1 MSVSVPQPFR
11 TSVTVAQPFRAKI
24 EGVPNAFTVG
34 VTEIPIVPVSVS
46 VEKIPVLHLSVDN
59 IPPLHVSV
67 DNIPPL
73 HVSVDNIPP
82 LHVSVDALPPIKVQL
97 DPVEIRLTEIPS
109 TRVHIP
115 ADFAVSLSLMGMD
128 FGVVRLC
135 GEAQV
140 ITEPYKPNPCEIC
153 SRTLAVDPVIVV
165 RPNDPVKV
173 DPVIV
178 VRPNDPVKVDPNR
191 PK

>member
-11 TSVTVAQPFRAKI
+11 TSVTVAQPFRTKI
-24 EGVPNAFTVG
+24 EGVPNAFTIG

-46 VEKIPVLHLSVDN
+46 VETIPVLHLSVDN
-59 IPPLHVSV
+59 IPPVHVSV
-67 DNIPPL
+67 D
-73 HVSVDNIPP
+73 SIPP

-115 ADFAVSLSLMGMD
+115 ADFAVSLSMMGMD

-153 SRTLAVDPVIVV
+153 SRPPTVEPGGGVRPNEPGIVT
-165 RPNDPVKV
+165 RPNDPVIAGT
-173 DPVIV
+173 P
-178 VRPNDPVKVDPNR
+178 REPVKGNPNR

>member
-1 MSVSVPQPFR
+1 MSVSVPQPFN
-11 TSVTVAQPFRAKI
+11 TTVNVAQPFRAKV
-24 EGVPNAFTVG
+24 EGVPTAFSIG
-34 VTEIPIVPVSVS
+34 VTELPVVSVA
-46 VEKIPVLHLSVDN
+46 VEKIPTLHL
-59 IPPLHVSV
+59 
-67 DNIPPL
+67 
-73 HVSVDNIPP
+73 SVDNIPP

-115 ADFAVSLSLMGMD
+115 ADFAVSLSMMGMD

-153 SRTLAVDPVIVV
+153 SRAPTVDHGAEV
-165 RPNDPVKV
+165 RPVEPA
-173 DPVIV
+173 V
-178 VRPNDPVKVDPNR
+178 VVHPNVPGIAVRAKERVRGKPNR
-191 PK
+191 VK